1 MIIVVSY
8 IAVCSC
14 GADFTGEEIR
24 NCKIRWNEHITGKDK
39 NSNFVKHLNH
49 NFDHEF

>member
-14 GADFTGEEIR
+14 GADFTGEKIR
-24 NCKIRWNEHITGKDK
+24 NCKIRWNEHITGKDR
-39 NSNFVKHLNH
+39 NLDCVKHLNH